1 MARVLPGYDVTIALS
16 DAELEQRLDRLV
28 HRVDVHDED
37 LANDLWTLIDEL
49 TERHAP
55 QIARMS
61 LERIYAEDRDGELE
75 NAMEAM
81 REREGAR
88 LIRRALEGES
98 D

>member
-16 DAELEQRLDRLV
+16 DAELEQRLDGLV
-28 HRVDVHDED
+28 HKVGVHDED

-55 QIARMS
+55 HIARMS
-61 LERIYAEDRDGELE
+61 LERIYADDLDGELE
-75 NAMEAM
+75 NAIEEM

-88 LIRRALEGES
+88 LIRQAF
-98 D
+98 DD